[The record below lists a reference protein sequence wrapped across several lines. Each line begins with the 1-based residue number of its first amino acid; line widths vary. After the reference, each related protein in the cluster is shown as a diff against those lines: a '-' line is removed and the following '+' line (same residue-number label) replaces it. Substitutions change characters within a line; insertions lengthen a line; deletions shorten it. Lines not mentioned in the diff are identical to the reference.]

1 MRNLVILKQVDKLT
15 GDYQEFKYK
24 SFESLEDKAKVFK
37 SILAFLDKAL
47 NSECILQIENFKEH
61 NIEELNIF

>member
-1 MRNLVILKQVDKLT
+1 MKNLVLFKQVDKIT

-24 SFESLEDKAKVFK
+24 SFESVEDKAEVFR

-47 NSECILQIENFKEH
+47 NSECIIQIENFKEH
-61 NIEELNIF
+61 EMQELNIF